1 MVRPDSFVLMRLQ
14 DWNSETGAILGKS
27 LYGGE
32 DRRRQERLH
41 RVKRGNDERW
51 SRLSEGSEGLRTY
64 TRFLNSFPG
73 LLANQPY
80 LQLRRGGI
88 EAEFY

>member
-41 RVKRGNDERW
+41 RV
-51 SRLSEGSEGLRTY
+51 
-64 TRFLNSFPG
+64 
-73 LLANQPY
+73 
-80 LQLRRGGI
+80 
-88 EAEFY
+88 